1 MAKAERYIS
10 DRFCATRWCS
20 VNRHSDRSGSE
31 LVGKRTGAQPPTIP
45 PTALASYPGQFA
57 LSELPEEA
65 WNQVRVFPTCLTGEV
80 TSEIA
85 EDYWERGWLWHDIR
99 CVCTTCSSSVPL
111 QFTLCR
117 MG

>member
-1 MAKAERYIS
+1 MANCFGKA
-10 DRFCATRWCS
+10 
-20 VNRHSDRSGSE
+20 
-31 LVGKRTGAQPPTIP
+31 
-45 PTALASYPGQFA
+45 YPGQFA

-65 WNQVRVFPTCLTGEV
+65 WNRVRVFPTCLTGDV

-85 EDYWERGWLWHDIR
+85 EDDWEQGWLWHDIR
-99 CVCTTCSSSVPL
+99 CVCTTCPSSVPL